1 MAKKAETRNGSML
14 LRLFGL
20 IVAIVLFSLLISG
33 VFLLVLSSIYWKEQ
47 LLNDLTGEAG
57 ILSSSISYC
66 MDVYEED
73 DILTV
78 DEVSLP
84 VLHSIRSVAATSQC
98 RILLVDPR
106 GEVVMCSDE
115 EDGEGKT
122 TVCGEHSGKT
132 YDLAL
137 FRKIEKGNGDLWEY
151 DGMIPGDGKE
161 DYIAAAGAVRTKG
174 IVRYYV
180 VLLKTEKLA
189 FRALSAKYSGMVIFS
204 SSVAILLSFVAAYL
218 VSYRVVMPLR
228 RIGEATGQYAKGDF
242 SVRIDA
248 SDTYRE
254 VRDLAD
260 SVNRMAEE
268 LSVMD
273 ESRSRFVANVS
284 HELKTPMTIISGFID
299 GILDGT
305 IDPQEREKYLTV
317 VSDET
322 KRLSRLVVDMLNMS
336 KIEAGKLTLNLSPV
350 ELSTMILR
358 NMLLFE
364 SKLTQ
369 NGIRVEGMDKM
380 PRVTIMADEAL
391 LNQVFFNLIDNAV
404 KFTPEKGV
412 ISVSLLPAKKSV
424 TVVIRNTG
432 KGIPEEERGRIF
444 ERFYKVDQSRG
455 LDSASF
461 GIGLPISKSIVE
473 LHNGTIRINSEE
485 NAYTEFVVTLPT
497 DAAKE

>member
-1 MAKKAETRNGSML
+1 MAGRTNKRSGSML
-14 LRLFGL
+14 LRLFTL

-33 VFLLVLSSIYWKEQ
+33 VFLLILSSIYWKEK
-47 LLNDLTGEAG
+47 LLTDLTAESKNLSAG
-57 ILSSSISYC
+57 IAYS
-66 MDVYEED
+66 MDYYGED
-73 DILTV
+73 DVLARETV
-78 DEVSLP
+78 RLP
-84 VLHSIRSVAATSQC
+84 ALHSIRAEAEFSQC
-98 RILLVDPR
+98 DVLLVSPEGD
-106 GEVVMCSDE
+106 VVMCGDVKDDASGFVCTEHREKQYDLSIFRE
-115 EDGEGKT
+115 TESEDGI
-122 TVCGEHSGKT
+122 H
-132 YDLAL
+132 
-137 FRKIEKGNGDLWEY
+137 WEY
-151 DGMIPGDGKE
+151 DGIIPGDGKV
-161 DYIAAAGAVRTKG
+161 DYIAAGSAVMKG
-174 IVRYYV
+174 GRILYYV
-180 VLLKTEKLA
+180 VLMKTQKLA

-204 SSVAILLSFVAAYL
+204 SSFAVLLSFIAAYL

-242 SVRIDA
+242 SARIDA

-254 VRDLAD
+254 VRDLAE

-268 LSVMD
+268 LAVID

-284 HELKTPMTIISGFID
+284 HELKTPMTIIGGFID

-336 KIEAGKLTLNLSPV
+336 KIEAGRLTLNRSNV
-350 ELSTMILR
+350 ELSTMLFR

-364 SKLTQ
+364 SKISE
-369 NGIRVEGMDKM
+369 NGIRVEGLDRL
-380 PRVTIMADEAL
+380 PRTVIMADEAL

-455 LDSASF
+455 LNSASF